1 MATDRLDK
9 MDLKVNFYSKL
20 WVLFKL
26 SIENEIASFIF
37 FKTRY
42 LFEEL
47 HEKQS
52 YFSKMSIR
60 NFILQLKP
68 TTISDTSRKIE
79 DFYFKTITLRNKQN
93 NVIATSENK
102 LIFSK
107 KKMCYFNYLV
117 RKATII

>member
-26 SIENEIASFIF
+26 SIENEITSFIF

-42 LFEEL
+42 LFEEF

-107 KKMCYFNYLV
+107 KKMHYFNYLV